1 MDSSG
6 FLNASL
12 VEAALDQSEPVFEHE
27 DEVTVFFTFII
38 KQIIEQVLFERV

>member
-12 VEAALDQSEPVFEHE
+12 VETALDQSEPVFEDE
-27 DEVTVFFTFII
+27 DEVSVFFTFIR